1 MTARSSYPK
10 GVAKREEI
18 LRVTLE
24 VFGREGERN
33 TTLRTVA
40 KESRISLT
48 GLMHYFESKDH
59 LLTEVLRASDRAAEA
74 RFHDPEAVREREAVR
89 DPGEFLARAL
99 TVNAAHSARVRL
111 YVTLAAASTDPA
123 HPAHTYFRD
132 RFALLR
138 ATITEHLTAEQRAGR
153 VSSGLDPHFIASAL
167 VAASDGIQLQWLSD
181 PGIDMA
187 DHVRRVWRTLLAAP
201 TPPIAARPP
210 A

>member
-1 MTARSSYPK
+1 MKARSSYPK

-18 LRVTLE
+18 LKVTLE
-24 VFGREGERN
+24 IFGREGERN

-40 KESRISLT
+40 NESGISLT

-74 RFHDPEAVREREAVR
+74 RFRGPDAVR

-99 TVNAAHSARVRL
+99 TANAANSARVRL

-123 HPAHTYFRD
+123 HPAHPYFKE

-138 ATITEHLTAEQRAGR
+138 ATIAEQLAAEQRAGR
-153 VSSGLDPHFIASAL
+153 ENPDLDPAFTASAL

-181 PGIDMA
+181 PDIDMA
-187 DHVRRVWRTLLAAP
+187 GQVRRVWRMLTATPGPSDAAASS
-201 TPPIAARPP
+201 T
-210 A
+210 

>member
-1 MTARSSYPK
+1 MTTRSSYPK

-59 LLTEVLRASDRAAEA
+59 LLTEVLRANDQAAEA
-74 RFHDPEAVREREAVR
+74 RFHGPRAAP

-111 YVTLAAASTDPA
+111 YVALAAASTDPA
-123 HPAHTYFRD
+123 HPAHAYFRD

-201 TPPIAARPP
+201 TTPIAASPP

>member
-59 LLTEVLRASDRAAEA
+59 LLTEVLRANDQAAEA
-74 RFHDPEAVREREAVR
+74 RFHDPEAVR

-123 HPAHTYFRD
+123 HPAHAYFRD

-138 ATITEHLTAEQRAGR
+138 ATITEHLAAEQRAGR
-153 VSSGLDPHFIASAL
+153 TAPGLDPHFIASAL

-187 DHVRRVWRTLLAAP
+187 DHVRRTWRTLLAAP
-201 TPPIAARPP
+201 TPSTAAHPSS
-210 A
+210 

>member
-1 MTARSSYPK
+1 MTTRNPYPK

-24 VFGREGERN
+24 IFGRGGERD

-40 KESRISLT
+40 KESGISLT
-48 GLMHYFESKDH
+48 GLMHYFASKDH
-59 LLTEVLRASDRAAEA
+59 LLTEVLRASDRAAEE
-74 RFHDPEAVREREAVR
+74 RFHSQGSAS
-89 DPGEFLARAL
+89 DPGDFLARAL
-99 TVNAAHSARVRL
+99 TANAAGGARIRL

-123 HPAHTYFRD
+123 HPAHAYFEE

-138 ATITEHLTAEQRAGR
+138 TTIAAHIAEEQRAGR
-153 VSSGLDPHFIASAL
+153 AAPGIDPHFTASAL

-187 DHVRRVWRTLLAAP
+187 AHVRRVWSILVPEADSPPGAAP
-201 TPPIAARPP
+201 P

>member
-18 LRVTLE
+18 LGVTLE
-24 VFGREGERN
+24 IFGREGERN
-33 TTLRTVA
+33 TTLRMVA

-59 LLTEVLRASDRAAEA
+59 LLTEVLRANDRAAEV
-74 RFHDPEAVREREAVR
+74 RFRAPDGVH

-99 TVNAAHSARVRL
+99 TVNAANAARVRL

-123 HPAHTYFRD
+123 HPAHTYFRE

-138 ATITEHLTAEQRAGR
+138 ATIAEHLESEQRAGR
-153 VSSGLDPHFIASAL
+153 ASPGLDPHFTASAL
-167 VAASDGIQLQWLSD
+167 IAATDGIQLQWLSD
-181 PGIDMA
+181 PDIDMA
-187 DHVRRVWRTLLAAP
+187 EQVRRVWRKLTAAP
-201 TPPIAARPP
+201 GPSAADASRT
-210 A
+210 